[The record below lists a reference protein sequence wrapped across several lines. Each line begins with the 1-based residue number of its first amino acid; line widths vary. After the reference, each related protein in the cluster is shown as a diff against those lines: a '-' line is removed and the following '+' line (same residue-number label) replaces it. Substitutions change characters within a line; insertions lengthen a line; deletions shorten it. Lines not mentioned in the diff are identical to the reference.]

1 MTGDPRTRERFR
13 TSRRRFLGATVTTAA
28 GALAGVGGL
37 GNAAA
42 QSTSQEIR
50 LGGKIAGWQG
60 RAPDSIDGE
69 SNPTLNLEAGTTYRV
84 VWENIDGM
92 GHNFALLDSA
102 GETLERTQILSEEGE
117 TQALEFTAREAMAEY
132 ICEPHSGTMRGTI
145 SIGDGSAAE
154 TATATETPDGEDS
167 VVPSGPTIALDTVAD
182 GFEVPTDFAA
192 PPGDDRRFVVDLP
205 GQVYTVESGGG
216 RGEPFFDVSGRLS
229 ELTGERGLLGITF
242 HPAFDENRR
251 FFLRYSAPLAADAPE
266 GFSHTEVLVEFRAT
280 EDASGVVEG
289 SERVLLAVDEPTKYH
304 NGGALAF
311 GPDGYLYASYGDGG
325 GSRDTGLGHA
335 TDWYEAN
342 TGGNGQDVSENL
354 LGSIL
359 RIDVDGTEGDEPY
372 AIPEDN
378 PLVGEAGLD
387 EQYAWGFRNPWRMG
401 FSDGELY
408 VADVGQSRFEEVDRV
423 VKGGNYGWN
432 VREGTHCYSTA
443 NPGKIPAEC
452 SESTPPSVRGGEPLR
467 DPVIEYPHARDG
479 EPIGLSVIGGY
490 VYDGTVNALSGQ
502 YVFGDYSQAGDPQG
516 SLFVATPDETG
527 QWDFE
532 KLTIAGAAD
541 GELGGYLIDVGRDD
555 AGDLYALTSAG
566 DLGGAVH
573 KLVPTEADQATDRRT
588 TTRTETA
595 ATTEARTTETVATKT
610 DEASN
615 TRGTTAR
622 VTATETA
629 EVTPTERPATEPTA
643 AETVATGT
651 TTEGSEPAETTVTTA
666 TPTATST
673 IGESAETSAT
683 ETSDADGPGF
693 GILAALAGLAG
704 VVARRLARR

>member
-1 MTGDPRTRERFR
+1 MTGDPRRRERFR
-13 TSRRRFLGATVTTAA
+13 TSRRRFLGATAA
-28 GALAGVGGL
+28 GALAGVGGV
-37 GNAAA
+37 GSAVA
-42 QSTSQEIR
+42 QSASQEIR

-84 VWENIDGM
+84 VWENLDGM

-102 GETLERTQILSEEGE
+102 GETLERTEILSEEGE
-117 TQALEFTAREAMAEY
+117 TQVLEFTAREAIAEY
-132 ICEPHSGTMRGTI
+132 ICEPHSGSMRGAI
-145 SIGDGSAAE
+145 AFGGSGTE
-154 TATATETPDGEDS
+154 TATETPDSGDGS
-167 VVPSGPTIALDTVAD
+167 VPSRPTIALDTVAD
-182 GFEVPTDFAA
+182 GFKVPTDFAA

-216 RGEPFFDVSGRLS
+216 RGEPFFAVSGRLS
-229 ELTGERGLLGITF
+229 ELTGERGLLGIAF

-266 GFSHTEVLVEFRAT
+266 GFSHTEVLAEFRAT

-289 SERVLLAVDEPTKYH
+289 SERVLLTVDEPTKYH

-325 GSRDTGLGHA
+325 GSRDTGLGHT
-335 TDWYEAN
+335 TDWYEGN

-359 RIDVDGTEGDEPY
+359 RIDVDGEGEDRPY
-372 AIPEDN
+372 GIPEDN

-401 FSDGELY
+401 FSNGELY

-432 VREGTHCYSTA
+432 VREGSHCYSTA

-452 SESTPPSVRGGEPLR
+452 PDSTPPSVRGGEPLR
-467 DPVIEYPHARDG
+467 DPVIEYSHSRDG
-479 EPIGLSVIGGY
+479 EPVGLSVIGGY
-490 VYDGTVNALSGQ
+490 VYEGDAIPDLQGK
-502 YVFGDYSQAGDPQG
+502 YVFGDYSQAGNPQG
-516 SLFVATPDETG
+516 SLFAATPDETG
-527 QWDFE
+527 QWDFT
-532 KLTIAGAAD
+532 KLTIAGAPD

-555 AGDLYALTSAG
+555 AGELYALTSAG

-573 KLVPTEADQATDRRT
+573 KLVPTETDQATDT
-588 TTRTETA
+588 PATTRTRTA
-595 ATTEARTTETVATKT
+595 AATEAGTTETVATKT
-610 DEASN
+610 DETAD
-615 TRGTTAR
+615 TRGTTR
-622 VTATETA
+622 VTATEAA
-629 EVTPTERPATEPTA
+629 EATTTERPATGPTTVEA
-643 AETVATGT
+643 VATGT
-651 TTEGSEPAETTVTTA
+651 ITGESKPAETTVTTA

-673 IGESAETSAT
+673 IGESAGTSAT

-693 GILAALAGLAG
+693 GVLAALAGLAG
-704 VVARRLARR
+704 VAARRLVRR

>member
-1 MTGDPRTRERFR
+1 
-13 TSRRRFLGATVTTAA
+13 
-28 GALAGVGGL
+28 
-37 GNAAA
+37 
-42 QSTSQEIR
+42 
-50 LGGKIAGWQG
+50 
-60 RAPDSIDGE
+60 
-69 SNPTLNLEAGTTYRV
+69 
-84 VWENIDGM
+84 
-92 GHNFALLDSA
+92 
-102 GETLERTQILSEEGE
+102 
-117 TQALEFTAREAMAEY
+117 
-132 ICEPHSGTMRGTI
+132 
-145 SIGDGSAAE
+145 
-154 TATATETPDGEDS
+154 
-167 VVPSGPTIALDTVAD
+167 SGPTIALDTVAD

-192 PPGDDRRFVVDLP
+192 PPGDDRRFVIDLP

-229 ELTGERGLLGITF
+229 ELTGERGLLGIAF

-266 GFSHTEVLVEFRAT
+266 GFSHTEVLAEFRAT

-289 SERVLLAVDEPTKYH
+289 FERVLLAVDEPTKYH

-342 TGGNGQDVSENL
+342 TGGNGQDVGENL

-452 SESTPPSVRGGEPLR
+452 PESTPPSVRGGEPLR
-467 DPVIEYPHARDG
+467 DPVIEYPHSRDG
-479 EPIGLSVIGGY
+479 EPIGVSVIGGY
-490 VYDGTVNALSGQ
+490 VYDGTVDALGGR
-502 YVFGDYSQAGDPQG
+502 YVFGDYSQDGAQG
-516 SLFVATPDETG
+516 ALFAATPAEEG
-527 QWDFE
+527 LWEFE
-532 KLTIAGAAD
+532 QLTVAGAED
-541 GELGGYLIDVGRDD
+541 GELGGYLLDIGQDD
-555 AGDLYALTSAG
+555 AGELYALTAGG
-566 DLGGAVH
+566 DLGGAAH
-573 KLVPTEADQATDRRT
+573 RIVPSRGSSGATGAANGTTDIDRT
-588 TTRTETA
+588 TVGNRT
-595 ATTEARTTETVATKT
+595 V
-610 DEASN
+610 
-615 TRGTTAR
+615 G
-622 VTATETA
+622 TATETA
-629 EVTPTERPATEPTA
+629 TGTADEERPTGVETNGSGAGGTDGADGTSDTAGEGTGTESRT
-643 AETVATGT
+643 ATGT
-651 TTEGSEPAETTVTTA
+651 STGEGA
-666 TPTATST
+666 
-673 IGESAETSAT
+673 
-683 ETSDADGPGF
+683 GF
-693 GILAALAGLAG
+693 GVVAALAALAIG
-704 VVARRLARR
+704 VARRLAMRTAGHGPPQPIRSSASLTRSSTVRAKL